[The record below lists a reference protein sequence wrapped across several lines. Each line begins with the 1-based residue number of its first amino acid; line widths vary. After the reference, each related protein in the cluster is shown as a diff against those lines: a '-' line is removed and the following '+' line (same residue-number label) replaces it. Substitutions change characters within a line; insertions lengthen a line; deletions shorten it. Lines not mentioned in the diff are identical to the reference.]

1 MQSLSLYNILVGYF
15 TTEISEPSDVDDSY
29 FKKLSEEKK
38 LRQSIIENLTMI
50 LQTRRGS
57 VLHLSDFGIP
67 DIVQVYVDSGYSFEL
82 LKRYISETILKY
94 EPRVE
99 KVKVEEPKFD
109 RDNFHIFLKI
119 KAVIKDLAGTE
130 ILLTEFSTTGWT
142 KVVSEREK

>member
-1 MQSLSLYNILVGYF
+1 MGFFAS
-15 TTEISEPSDVDDSY
+15 EISEPSDVDDSY
-29 FKKLSEEKK
+29 FKQLSEEKK

-67 DIVQVYVDSGYSFEL
+67 DIVQVYIDSGYSFEQ
-82 LKRYISETILKY
+82 LKKYISETILKY

-109 RDNFHIFLKI
+109 KDNFHISLKI
-119 KAVIKDLAGTE
+119 KAIIKDLAGTE

>member
-1 MQSLSLYNILVGYF
+1 MGFFAS
-15 TTEISEPSDVDDSY
+15 EISEPSDVDDSY
-29 FKKLSEEKK
+29 FKQLSEEKK

-67 DIVQVYVDSGYSFEL
+67 DIVQVYIDSGYSFEQ
-82 LKRYISETILKY
+82 LKKYISETILKY

-109 RDNFHIFLKI
+109 KDNFHIFLKI

>member
-1 MQSLSLYNILVGYF
+1 VGYF
-15 TTEISEPSDVDDSY
+15 STEISEPSDVDDSY
-29 FKKLSEEKK
+29 FKQLSEEKK

-67 DIVQVYVDSGYSFEL
+67 DIVQVYIDSGYSFEQ

-94 EPRVE
+94 EPRVS
-99 KVKVEEPKFD
+99 KVMVEPKFD
-109 RDNFHIFLKI
+109 KNNFHISLKI
-119 KAVIKDLAGTE
+119 KAIIKDLAGTE

>member
-1 MQSLSLYNILVGYF
+1 MGFFAS
-15 TTEISEPSDVDDSY
+15 EISEPSDVDDSY
-29 FKKLSEEKK
+29 FKQLSEEKK

-67 DIVQVYVDSGYSFEL
+67 DIVQVYIDSGYSFEQ
-82 LKRYISETILKY
+82 LKKYISETILKY

-109 RDNFHIFLKI
+109 KDNFHIFLKI

-142 KVVSEREK
+142 KVVTEREK

>member
-1 MQSLSLYNILVGYF
+1 VGYF
-15 TTEISEPSDVDDSY
+15 TSEVSEPSYVDDSY

-57 VLHLSDFGIP
+57 ILHLADFGIP
-67 DIVQVYVDSGYSFEL
+67 DIVQVYIDSGYSFDR
-82 LKRYISETILKY
+82 LKKYISETILKY
-94 EPRVE
+94 EPRVA

-109 RDNFHIFLKI
+109 KDNFHIFLKI

>member
-1 MQSLSLYNILVGYF
+1 MGYF

-29 FKKLSEEKK
+29 FKELSEEKK

-67 DIVQVYVDSGYSFEL
+67 DIVQVYIDSGYSFEQ
-82 LKRYISETILKY
+82 LKKYISETILKY
-94 EPRVE
+94 EPRVA

-109 RDNFHIFLKI
+109 KDNFHIFLKI
-119 KAVIKDLAGTE
+119 KAIIKDLAGTE

-142 KVVSEREK
+142 KVVSERDV

>member
-1 MQSLSLYNILVGYF
+1 VGF
-15 TTEISEPSDVDDSY
+15 FASEISEPSDVDDSY
-29 FKKLSEEKK
+29 FKQLSEEKK

-67 DIVQVYVDSGYSFEL
+67 DIVQVYIDSGYSFEQ
-82 LKRYISETILKY
+82 LKKYISETILKY

-109 RDNFHIFLKI
+109 KDNFHIFLKI

-142 KVVSEREK
+142 KVVTEREK

>member
-1 MQSLSLYNILVGYF
+1 MGYF
-15 TTEISEPSDVDDSY
+15 TTEITEPSDVDESY
-29 FKKLSEEKK
+29 FKNLSEEKK

-57 VLHLSDFGIP
+57 VLHLADFGIP
-67 DIVQVYVDSGYSFEL
+67 DIVQVYVESGYSFDR
-82 LKRYISETILKY
+82 LKKDISETILKY
-94 EPRVE
+94 EPRVA

-109 RDNFHIFLKI
+109 KDNFHIFLKI
-119 KAVIKDLAGTE
+119 KAIIKDLAGTE